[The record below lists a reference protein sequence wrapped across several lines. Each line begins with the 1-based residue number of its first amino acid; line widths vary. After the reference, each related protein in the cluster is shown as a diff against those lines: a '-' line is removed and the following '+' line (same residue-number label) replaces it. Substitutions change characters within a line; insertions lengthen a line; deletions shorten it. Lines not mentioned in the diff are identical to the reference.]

1 MKEIGI
7 MSRFFMLSSV
17 GLLVGAILFFFAY
30 DFGRSERTEILLQS
44 ARTYS
49 NMIAAFRHFYS
60 QEIVARLKEQNAD
73 IDFSHDYREL
83 PDTLPLPATLT
94 IELSSF
100 LARQPDHPSFEMIS
114 RYPFSHRPERDLSD
128 FSKRALNLLETGEIP
143 EHFEVTQ
150 LENGQTRFDYAHE
163 IRMEAECVTCH
174 NTHPQSSR
182 RDWKVGDVRG
192 IQQVVITTQEGT
204 WQIFERMSP
213 FLAAYLLALT
223 AALGIAY
230 RYSAR
235 NKRVVEQLKD
245 NAKRSQQKSKA
256 LQEATTRLF
265 EVEGYLADAIASVP
279 DGFVLYDK
287 NDRLVLCNDKYRE
300 IYSTS
305 ADLIQPGMKFE
316 EIIRAGVE
324 RGQYPEA
331 LKDPERWIERRM
343 EFHYHPSNPI
353 EQKLDDGRWL
363 RVFEQQTER
372 GQIVGFRVDI
382 TELKT
387 REQALADQ
395 ESQLRATMESALDGI
410 IVINEDGIIQE
421 FNDAATKIFGFE
433 QDEVIG
439 HYMVNLIVPPALRHA
454 HEKGME
460 HYRKTGEGPVLGQ
473 RITVPGLCKDGRE
486 ITLELA
492 INPATGTKGQLFIA
506 YMRDITEDLA
516 QQKALEEAKSAAEQ
530 ATKAKSAFLATM
542 SHEIRTPLN
551 GLLGLLEMLE
561 AEVGD
566 PDTHTHAR
574 SALDAAEALADLLNS
589 ILDYSRLEE
598 GKIAI
603 KASDLPLAPFLKK
616 TMDLM
621 RPIIEKKELE
631 ATVTIDKA
639 LPSAIKA
646 DPIRLRQMLLNLLGN
661 AAKFT
666 SEGTIQLRAESSID
680 GQKILLHVE
689 DTGIGIREQ
698 DFSKLF
704 ERFETLDSAYNR
716 EADGSG
722 LGLSITKML
731 AELMEG
737 SVQVESSEG
746 VGSTFTITLPLIA
759 RQVSEL
765 TDHHSLPDRASGGG
779 FIETPLAGPRLSG
792 KSVLLAEDNPTNQ
805 MVLTASLEE
814 FGMHVTS
821 VEDGQ
826 QALALA
832 QSSAFDLVIL
842 DISMPVMDGLEAVQ
856 HIRKL
861 KPYAHCPILAYTAY
875 SQQEELDQFLT
886 KGFDAVLGK
895 PSRKTTI
902 FETITRLFEVRS
914 TPESHKKS
922 GGRKQDH
929 SDVAMTEAPL
939 FLNVS
944 ILEQIFADIP
954 AEMQTKLAENCYH
967 DVESHSSEALTS
979 FATGDWQKLHRHAHA
994 LKGIS
999 ATFGLTGLYPLAE
1012 KISSLTMSEPDDDQQ
1027 TSLSIAIDDLKQKLN
1042 PTLAALT
1049 DAFHVYAPDGPDQS

>member
-1 MKEIGI
+1 MKETGI
-7 MSRFFMLSSV
+7 VGRLGLLSSI
-17 GLLVGAILFFFAY
+17 GLLVGALLFFFAY
-30 DFGRSERTEILLQS
+30 DFGRKERTEILLQS

-60 QEIVARLKEQNAD
+60 QEIVARLKEQEAD
-73 IDFSHDYREL
+73 IAFSHDYQNL

-100 LARQPDHPSFEMIS
+100 LAKQADHPSFEMIS
-114 RYPFSHRPERDLSD
+114 RHPFTHRPKKELSD
-128 FSKRALNLLETGEIP
+128 FSKRALLLLEPGKTR

-163 IRMEAECVTCH
+163 IRMEAECVACH
-174 NTHPQSSR
+174 NSHPQSSR

-192 IQQVVITTQEGT
+192 IQQVVITTKEGT
-204 WQIFERMSP
+204 MEIFARMSP
-213 FLAAYLLALT
+213 FLVAYLLALST
-223 AALGIAY
+223 ALGLAY
-230 RYSAR
+230 RYSER
-235 NKRVVEQLKD
+235 NKRVVEQLKG

-300 IYSTS
+300 IYATS

-324 RGQYPEA
+324 RGQYPHAME
-331 LKDPERWIERRM
+331 DPERWIERRM

-382 TELKT
+382 TELKE

-410 IVINEDGIIQE
+410 IVINEEGTIQE
-421 FNDAATKIFGFE
+421 FNDAACKIFGFT
-433 QDEVIG
+433 QDEAIG
-439 HYMVNLIVPPALRHA
+439 EHMADLIVPPALREA
-454 HEKGME
+454 HEKGMA
-460 HYRKTGEGPVLGQ
+460 HYQQTGEGPVLGQ

-506 YMRDITEDLA
+506 YMRDITDSLA
-516 QQKALEEAKSAAEQ
+516 QQKALEEAKEAAEQ

-561 AEVGD
+561 SEVGD
-566 PDTHTHAR
+566 PDSHDHAQ
-574 SALDAAEALADLLNS
+574 SALDAAEALSELLNS

-603 KASDLPLAPFLKK
+603 KTRDLALAPFLKK

-621 RPIIEKKELE
+621 HPIVEKKGLR
-631 ATVTIDKA
+631 ASLTIDKA
-639 LPSAIKA
+639 LPAAIQI

-666 SEGTIQLRAESSID
+666 SEGTITLCAEASTT
-680 GQKILLHVE
+680 GEHILFHVE
-689 DTGIGIREQ
+689 DTGIGIAQE
-698 DFSKLF
+698 DFTKLF

-716 EADGSG
+716 NVDGSG
-722 LGLSITKML
+722 LGLSITKTL
-731 AELMEG
+731 VDLMDGNIE
-737 SVQVESSEG
+737 VSSKEG
-746 VGSTFTITLPLIA
+746 VGSRFTITLPLIA
-759 RQVSEL
+759 GAQ
-765 TDHHSLPDRASGGG
+765 
-779 FIETPLAGPRLSG
+779 ETPLDQPQDRPQTQPSDFSG
-792 KSVLLAEDNPTNQ
+792 KRVLLAEDNPTNRL
-805 MVLTASLEE
+805 VLTASLQD
-814 FGMHVTS
+814 FGMQVISTQ
-821 VEDGQ
+821 DGQ
-826 QALALA
+826 QALELA
-832 QSSAFDLVIL
+832 KSDLFDLIIL

-861 KPYAHCPILAYTAY
+861 DDYKDRPILAYTAY
-875 SQQEELDQFLT
+875 SQTEELETFLT

-895 PSRKTTI
+895 PSRKATI
-902 FETITRLFEVRS
+902 LQTIDQLFRDQSFRDQPQDPITQPGSAPTEQ
-914 TPESHKKS
+914 TPEATI
-922 GGRKQDH
+922 QLVDH
-929 SDVAMTEAPL
+929 ALLEPMFA
-939 FLNVS
+939 S
-944 ILEQIFADIP
+944 IPSEMRQQLADNCYADIAKHGHGAIACFE
-954 AEMQTKLAENCYH
+954 AEDWSGLH
-967 DVESHSSEALTS
+967 HHSHS
-979 FATGDWQKLHRHAHA
+979 
-994 LKGIS
+994 LKGIT
-999 ATFGLTGLYPLAE
+999 ATFGLDGLHEATE
-1012 KISSLTMSEPDDDQQ
+1012 KIADLTRSIPDDTQQ
-1027 TSLSIAIDDLKQKLN
+1027 GSISLEMKKIQNRLH
-1042 PTLAALT
+1042 PTLLALT
-1049 DAFHVYAPDGPDQS
+1049 DALSAFADIGPAER